1 MKKLGLIAL
10 IVLLLGVGVIAVAYH
25 LILDQIGPNSVP
37 RDYAMQDDSKVV
49 APVVEPVANGEASS
63 SGGGIEPVLGRV
75 ASAHRL
81 KVLIPQ

>member
-49 APVVEPVANGEASS
+49 APLLNLLPMARRPAAVGN
-63 SGGGIEPVLGRV
+63 
-75 ASAHRL
+75 
-81 KVLIPQ
+81 